1 MKRLK
6 GSVLTGCR
14 RDCLT
19 VEEEGAWIQGSLAG
33 SKAAR
38 HAIRIHA
45 RK

>member
-6 GSVLTGCR
+6 RALCSMPTR
-14 RDCLT
+14 LT
-19 VEEEGAWIQGSLAG
+19 VEEGAWIQGSLAG
-33 SKAAR
+33 SKAAAR